1 MLKRVLGLCL
11 VLLLLVT
18 SNLTTVFALETQEP
32 EEPGIFLEYETIRWN
47 DIGLSKSNGKAD
59 ISVLLQGSS
68 GVKFK
73 SGTLKLY
80 KLDNSTWTTIKT
92 WSNLSSSSS
101 SFNFSDNS
109 VSVQS
114 GAQYKVKISITAYT
128 SATSE
133 NIVLQTIKTL

>member
-32 EEPGIFLEYETIRWN
+32 EEPGIVLEYETIRWN

>member
-32 EEPGIFLEYETIRWN
+32 EEPGIVLEYETIRWN

-92 WSNLSSSSS
+92 WSNLISSSS

-128 SATSE
+128 SSTSE
-133 NIVLQTIKTL
+133 NIVLQTTKLL

>member
-32 EEPGIFLEYETIRWN
+32 EEPGIVLEYETIRWN

-128 SATSE
+128 SSTSE
-133 NIVLQTIKTL
+133 NIVLQTTKKL